1 MVGST
6 AGADGGPAGGTEANR
21 PLRVAVWTTGNV
33 ARQAVRVIIGRHDLE
48 LVGAFA
54 RSAAKDGVDVGELCG
69 LDRSLGVR
77 ATTDL
82 ETFLALEPD
91 CVVYA
96 PLHLDRAEVEN
107 LLRAGIDVVT
117 SAELMTG
124 TNLGEAEREALQR
137 AAVDGGATLFGSG
150 MNPGYAQLLAAVA
163 AGISSGVERVTVS
176 ESVDVSQFV
185 SDANF
190 AAMGWGRPHGD
201 PGHADDVREGTLVFA
216 EAVEVLGDLLGVTI
230 DDYRCDVT
238 FAHATED
245 IELPEMVIPDGHV
258 AAMDVNWTGA
268 VAGRDVVGVHQRWLA
283 SERVD
288 PPWTVE
294 HGYRIEVTGD
304 PNLRLKLDIW
314 PTDADLADLTKET
327 MHRIGMR
334 ITAVPVVNA
343 IPAVVAAAPGI
354 ATYAD
359 LPVITSR
366 LATAAPSPTSPGPG

>member
-1 MVGST
+1 MVGSG
-6 AGADGGPAGGTEANR
+6 AGAGDVGPTGATEPTR
-21 PLRVAVWTTGNV
+21 RLRVAPWTTGNV
-33 ARQAVRVIIGRHDLE
+33 ARQAVRAILERPDLE

-54 RSAAKDGVDVGELCG
+54 RTAVKDGVDVGELCDLG
-69 LDRSLGVR
+69 RSLGVR

-82 ETFLALEPD
+82 AAFLALEPD

-96 PLHLDRAEVEN
+96 PLHLDPVEVEH
-107 LLRAGIDVVT
+107 LLRAGVDVVT

-124 TNLGEAEREALQR
+124 TNLNEATRESLRR

-190 AAMGWGRPHGD
+190 AAMGWGRPQGD
-201 PGHADDVREGTLVFA
+201 PGHADAVREGTLVFA

-230 DDYRCDVT
+230 DDYRCDVS

-245 IELPEMVIPDGHV
+245 VELPEMVIAAGHV
-258 AAMDVNWTGA
+258 AAMDVHWTGA
-268 VAGRDVVGVHQRWLA
+268 VDGRDVVGVHQRWLA
-283 SERVD
+283 SERVE

-366 LATAAPSPTSPGPG
+366 LVTPAPTATTPPA